1 MTEQIIKQKIMPFGF
16 LVIAAMT
23 LTTGYW
29 MKGTLPTQ
37 NPLLAS
43 DNLMKAEDDTHRKDD
58 STKVDSTPSQPKE
71 VSIRYQPF
79 VIQSAKSIAELKAKL
94 GEDGFNTVLKIN
106 RLDQKHVGK
115 GTTLFIPETKIEL
128 LAASPFPQEL
138 KVANSMD
145 KLVVVSRRAQAFG
158 AYQSGR
164 LVYWGPTSTGKKATP
179 TPAKLYSTNWRAKV
193 TRSSVDRSWVLPW
206 YFNLDMI
213 DGIAFHQYDLPGYP
227 ASHGCVRL
235 LEKDAMWM
243 YGWGNPARIAKSGSF
258 LAYGTPV
265 LVFGDYAYGQPAPW
279 KKLES
284 DPKAATVSIAEIEE
298 ALQKHLPTIEARARA
313 RESLVAAANPSPPA
327 PKQ

>member
-1 MTEQIIKQKIMPFGF
+1 MRAMTEQIIKQKMMPFGF

-37 NPLLAS
+37 NPLLSS
-43 DNLMKAEDDTHRKDD
+43 DNLAKAEDDTIKKDD
-58 STKVDSTPSQPKE
+58 STPARSQPKE
-71 VSIRYQPF
+71 VSIQYKPF
-79 VIQSAKSIAELKAKL
+79 LVQGAKSIAELKAKI

-138 KVANSMD
+138 KAVASIN
-145 KLVVVSRRAQAFG
+145 KFVVVSRRAQAFG
-158 AYQSGR
+158 AYESGR

-193 TRSSVDRSWVLPW
+193 TRSSVNPSWVLPW

-235 LEKDAMWM
+235 LEKDAQWM
-243 YGWGNPARIAKSGSF
+243 YGWGNPSRIAKSGSF
-258 LAYGTPV
+258 LAYGTAV
-265 LVFGDYAYGQPAPW
+265 LVFGDYIYGQTAPW

-298 ALQKHLPTIEARARA
+298 ALQKHLPIIEARAEA
-313 RESLVAAANPSPPA
+313 RELLVAAAPPSPPA

>member
-1 MTEQIIKQKIMPFGF
+1 MRAMTEQVIKQKMMPFGF

-37 NPLLAS
+37 NPLLTS
-43 DNLMKAEDDTHRKDD
+43 DSPVKAEEDRPKTNAPA
-58 STKVDSTPSQPKE
+58 PSQPKE
-71 VSIRYQPF
+71 TAIKYRPF
-79 VIQSAKSIAELKAKL
+79 IIQGAKSIAELKAKT

-106 RLDQKHVGK
+106 RLDHKHVGK

-128 LAASPFPQEL
+128 LALSPLPQEL
-138 KVANSMD
+138 EFVSHIE

-158 AYQSGR
+158 AYESGR

-179 TPAKLYSTNWRAKV
+179 TPAKLYSTNWRKKV
-193 TRSSVDRSWVLPW
+193 TRSTVNSAWVLPW
-206 YFNLDMI
+206 YFNLDMAE
-213 DGIAFHQYDLPGYP
+213 GIAFHQYDLPGYP

-235 LEKDAMWM
+235 MESDAIWM
-243 YGWGNPARIAKSGSF
+243 YNWADQFRMSRSGAV
-258 LAYGTPV
+258 LAHGTAV
-265 LVFGDYAYGQPAPW
+265 LVFGDYAYGQAAPW
-279 KKLES
+279 KKLDS
-284 DPKAATVSIAEIEE
+284 DPKAASVSIKEIEE

-313 RESLVAAANPSPPA
+313 RENFIAAAGPLPPA